1 MYLDKE
7 ITLKGRYSDVFPFQ
21 GNDLVA
27 VGATLKSE
35 IT

>member
-1 MYLDKE
+1 MYLYKD

-27 VGATLKSE
+27 ADAAR
-35 IT
+35 

>member
-1 MYLDKE
+1 MYLEIE

-27 VGATLKSE
+27 ADAAR
-35 IT
+35 